1 MNAARA
7 LVERPKVGALLEQ
20 AFISQGPRAVET
32 LVRVIEMDRKRQ
44 RQLFDLIGREN
55 LTVTKTTIIMSSPIL
70 RKRYAKYLE
79 SQTID
84 PGTSVAAVQMEP
96 PAIEPAPAKSEAFVH
111 LP

>member
-1 MNAARA
+1 
-7 LVERPKVGALLEQ
+7 
-20 AFISQGPRAVET
+20 
-32 LVRVIEMDRKRQ
+32 
-44 RQLFDLIGREN
+44 
-55 LTVTKTTIIMSSPIL
+55 MSSPIL